1 MGKFQ
6 PKRIESIMRKLLI
19 NNCNKESNIWI
30 YVYFMQ
36 NNVKNICIKG
46 QGIID
51 GRGEEFSEFRPMMF
65 RYLECENITLEQ
77 IHLEAPASW
86 TNAFYRMYKH
96 KG

>member
-1 MGKFQ
+1 
-6 PKRIESIMRKLLI
+6 
-19 NNCNKESNIWI
+19 
-30 YVYFMQ
+30 MQ
-36 NNVKNICIKG
+36 NNVKIICIKG

-86 TNAFYRMYKH
+86 TNAFIGCTNIKVDKVDIHSRANKMVMD
-96 KG
+96 